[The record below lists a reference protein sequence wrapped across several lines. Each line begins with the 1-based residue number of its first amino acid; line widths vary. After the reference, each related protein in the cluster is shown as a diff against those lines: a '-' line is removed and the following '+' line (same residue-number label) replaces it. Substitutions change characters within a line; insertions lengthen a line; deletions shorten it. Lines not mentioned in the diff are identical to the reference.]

1 MWSDNI
7 NNHDIE
13 ERRKCWKEEEQEEE
27 VVVGGEMSW
36 IEMGET
42 EARGGFKRN
51 HRKARVIT
59 LLTFIG
65 LSPISCAEVLFYLF
79 IFLILF

>member
-1 MWSDNI
+1 MLK
-7 NNHDIE
+7 
-13 ERRKCWKEEEQEEE
+13 RRGAR
-27 VVVGGEMSW
+27 GGGGGRRRDELNRN
-36 IEMGET
+36 GET
-42 EARGGFKRN
+42 EERGGFKRN